1 MGNFSSD
8 YLQELNR
15 MNGSPAGGT
24 ETDVDTMQDR
34 NQFDDTAEA
43 LSVSRLIRKAADR
56 GASDVHLIKGLHPKC
71 RLDGQLLDLDERVL
85 THADCESIAK
95 RLAGRYYDQISEIGE
110 LDLALTIAGERV
122 RINLFRQ
129 QGSVSAAL
137 RILSDRIPELE
148 TLGLPEVVY
157 DFPRYN
163 KGIVL
168 VTGETGSG
176 KSTTLAALLDRIN
189 HTRQE
194 HIVTLEDPI
203 EYIYK
208 PDKCI
213 INQREIGKDTRSYDD
228 GLRAVLREDPDIIL
242 IGEMRDPTT
251 IETALMASETGHLV
265 FATLHTNSAVDSVDR
280 MVGVFPEERQP
291 QIRMELSTS
300 LKAVLSQQLLLR
312 AGGKGRILAC
322 EVMIATPSIRNLI
335 REGKTPQMQ
344 SAMMTAASEGSITM
358 DNFLLRLVDEH
369 KVTPQTAYEACNDRT
384 YFRKQCPEVDMA
396 SDYGTMSGGAV
407 SGSRMSG
414 AAMSGGTMAGSGVPS
429 GSAGRDTVRE
439 GNAGSS
445 TGDSPVRQKSVFR
458 FR

>member
-1 MGNFSSD
+1 
-8 YLQELNR
+8 
-15 MNGSPAGGT
+15 MNGAPAGGM
-24 ETDVDTMQDR
+24 EMDDDAMQDR
-34 NQFDDTAEA
+34 SQFDDTEEA
-43 LSVSRLIRKAADR
+43 LSVSCLIRKAADR

-71 RLDGQLLDLDERVL
+71 RLDGQLLDLDDRVL
-85 THADCESIAK
+85 SHADCESVAR
-95 RLAGRYYDQISEIGE
+95 RLAGRYYDQIANIGE

>member
-15 MNGSPAGGT
+15 MNGAPAGGM
-24 ETDVDTMQDR
+24 ETDDDVMQDR
-34 NQFDDTAEA
+34 SQFDDTAEA

-56 GASDVHLIKGLHPKC
+56 GASDVHLIRGLHPKC

-85 THADCESIAK
+85 SHADCESVAR
-95 RLAGRYYDQISEIGE
+95 RLAGRYYDQIANIGE

-242 IGEMRDPTT
+242 IGEMRDPKT

-369 KVTPQTAYEACNDRT
+369 KITPQTAYEACNDRT

-396 SDYGTMSGGAV
+396 SDYGSMSG
-407 SGSRMSG
+407 SKMSG
-414 AAMSGGTMAGSGVPS
+414 APMSGSNVPGSGMSAGST
-429 GSAGRDTVRE
+429 GRDSIRE
-439 GNAGSS
+439 GNAGGG
-445 TGDSPVRQKSVFR
+445 TGDSTVRQKSVFR